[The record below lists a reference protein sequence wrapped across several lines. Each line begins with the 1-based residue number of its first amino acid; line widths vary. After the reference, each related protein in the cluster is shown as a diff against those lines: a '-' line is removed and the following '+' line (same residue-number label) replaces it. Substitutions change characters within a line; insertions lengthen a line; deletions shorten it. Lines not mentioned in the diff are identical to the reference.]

1 MGLMGDWLRG
11 KQMKDPVR
19 GSAHVVACSRPGR
32 PAVSSNVVMN
42 LIVSAEGVAPTAV
55 EHECMCRQDRW
66 PRHGM
71 TLPVTLDRADPTRLK
86 VEWDE
91 LPTDQDL
98 IRQQTQALLAGG
110 LPGAPAG
117 QSVVVDLRGND
128 QVDRLE
134 RLAALHASGV
144 LTDDE
149 FAAAKARLLG

>member
-11 KQMKDPVR
+11 KRMKDPVR

-42 LIVSAEGVAPTAV
+42 LIVSADGVAATAV

-66 PRHGM
+66 PHHGM
-71 TLPVTLDRADPTRLK
+71 TLPVTLDRADPLRLK

-91 LPTDQDL
+91 LPTDQDR
-98 IRQQTQALLAGG
+98 IAQQTAALLAGG
-110 LPGAPAG
+110 LPGAAVAEP
-117 QSVVVDLRGND
+117 VVVDLRGDD

-134 RLAALHASGV
+134 RLAALHASGM
-144 LTDDE
+144 LTDEE